1 MVRTNFDSRKS
12 IFLKRLM
19 EEGAQNRVDFDIYD
33 FLLTFNKS
41 LNDFYTTSSC
51 SGRIA
56 LAKAPRLSYSKG
68 SGLFKFV
75 VKWHRPVT
83 YGEVMN
89 VLSNI
94 DSGDV
99 WLLVRAPIIHFVAR
113 DIHGALMI
121 LRMAREAGFKHSG
134 IYSVTHDGVV
144 VEVQGEDRFEVPIIV
159 NGRSLV
165 SMDGMKRIID
175 IANETLMFGKFR
187 LIHLLRLIEA
197 RLLGRSDVGDMP
209 RTYFQESYREFNINT
224 INIEK
229 FEELI

>member
-1 MVRTNFDSRKS
+1 
-12 IFLKRLM
+12 M

-99 WLLVRAPIIHFVAR
+99 WFLVRAPIIHFVAR
-113 DIHGALMI
+113 DVHGALTI

-144 VEVQGEDRFEVPIIV
+144 VEVQGEDRFEVPIII
-159 NGRSLV
+159 NGKLIV
-165 SMDGMKRIID
+165 TMDDLRRIID
-175 IANETLMFGKFR
+175 IANETLIFGKFR
-187 LIHLLRLIEA
+187 LAHLIRLIEV
-197 RLLGRSDVGDMP
+197 RLFGKSELGEMP
-209 RTYFQESYREFNINT
+209 KVYFQESYRDFNIES
-224 INIEK
+224 INIEN
-229 FEELI
+229 LV

>member
-113 DIHGALMI
+113 DIHGALTI

-144 VEVQGEDRFEVPIIV
+144 VEVQGEDRFEVPIII
-159 NGRSLV
+159 NGKLIV
-165 SMDGMKRIID
+165 TMDDLRRIID
-175 IANETLMFGKFR
+175 IANETLIFGKFR
-187 LIHLLRLIEA
+187 LAHLIRLIEV
-197 RLLGRSDVGDMP
+197 RLFGKSELGEMP
-209 RTYFQESYREFNINT
+209 KVYFQESYRDFNIES
-224 INIEK
+224 INIEN
-229 FEELI
+229 LV

>member
-113 DIHGALMI
+113 DVHGALTI

-144 VEVQGEDRFEVPIIV
+144 VEVQGEDRFEVPIII
-159 NGRSLV
+159 NGKLIV
-165 SMDGMKRIID
+165 TMDDLRRIID
-175 IANETLMFGKFR
+175 IANETLIFGKFR
-187 LIHLLRLIEA
+187 LAHLIRLIEV
-197 RLLGRSDVGDMP
+197 RLFGKSELGEMP
-209 RTYFQESYREFNINT
+209 KVYFQESYRDFNIES
-224 INIEK
+224 INIEN
-229 FEELI
+229 LV